1 VRQEG
6 ERKKLGS
13 QEADSLTKEQ
23 KRVPRFLLES
33 YFMDDNFLKLVNFF
47 FSFFAWITGVNR
59 S

>member
-47 FSFFAWITGVNR
+47 FFLFCLDNWG
-59 S
+59 